1 MNLYENFNDE
11 NNNKY
16 KYAFGIYLLA
26 CFIMYQ
32 VKKETAV
39 QITGEEV
46 IDAIKKSQTNAIY
59 VVKIKRR
66 LTAEEQI

>member
-39 QITGEEV
+39 
-46 IDAIKKSQTNAIY
+46 
-59 VVKIKRR
+59 
-66 LTAEEQI
+66 